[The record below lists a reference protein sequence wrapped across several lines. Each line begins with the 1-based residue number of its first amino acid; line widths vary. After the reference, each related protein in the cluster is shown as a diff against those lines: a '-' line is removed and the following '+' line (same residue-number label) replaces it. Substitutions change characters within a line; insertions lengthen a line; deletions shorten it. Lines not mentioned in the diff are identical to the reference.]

1 MQKSLKEP
9 GSSECSCA
17 EECLVKSLS
26 SAPRLES
33 PLAWDFL
40 AGISE
45 GTAPPQR
52 VLLPPEKICMACQQT
67 GSVRAGLYKLGNR
80 CFLKSI
86 LQRLS
91 AESREGGRG
100 RSRAVPAPAVAS
112 SGPSC
117 VPVSPGAG
125 SAWAEVCA
133 LPREEPLPR
142 SERLG
147 RPRGRSCRRCW
158 AVPALSPCSPA
169 HCRVTKGVT
178 GPGGPK
184 GRPRA
189 ACAALSPRAGGCAGK
204 SERRLSSTAR
214 SLGSSL
220 SAFCSTFSFSC
231 WKCHP
236 FFLPPLPPVAVGG
249 KVNSLFPFGQ
259 GLA

>member
-1 MQKSLKEP
+1 M
-9 GSSECSCA
+9 
-17 EECLVKSLS
+17 
-26 SAPRLES
+26 R
-33 PLAWDFL
+33 
-40 AGISE
+40 
-45 GTAPPQR
+45 
-52 VLLPPEKICMACQQT
+52 
-67 GSVRAGLYKLGNR
+67 RAGKEAGAAAGL
-80 CFLKSI
+80 C
-86 LQRLS
+86 QPQPWP
-91 AESREGGRG
+91 
-100 RSRAVPAPAVAS
+100 AVAPAVCLCPLGLALR
-112 SGPSC
+112 G
-117 VPVSPGAG
+117 
-125 SAWAEVCA
+125 AEVCA

-147 RPRGRSCRRCW
+147 RPRGRSCRRCQ
-158 AVPALSPCSPA
+158 AVAALSPCSPA
-169 HCRVTKGVT
+169 RCHVTKGVA